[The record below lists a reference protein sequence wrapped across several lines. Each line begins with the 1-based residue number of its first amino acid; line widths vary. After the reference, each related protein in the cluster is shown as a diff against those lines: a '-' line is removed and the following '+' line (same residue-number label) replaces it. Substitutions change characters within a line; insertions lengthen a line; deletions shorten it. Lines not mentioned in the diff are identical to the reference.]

1 MNLLAPI
8 QIKPLPTPI
17 IHGQKIMMV
26 GSCFT
31 EHIGQELSDLKFDI
45 FQNPNGILFEPA
57 SICRSLTSY
66 LERKHY
72 TEADLTHYNELWQS
86 WDHHS
91 RFSEPLVYNALNLIN
106 KSQSNAYEFI
116 LEADWLLI
124 TLGSSYVYRIKE
136 QDRFVANCHKAP
148 AQWFDKYLISIE
160 EQVSWLDNIIHRL
173 FHANSKL
180 KILFT
185 ISPVRHL
192 RDGVIDNNRSKARL
206 IETVHHL
213 VNKFDRLFYF
223 PAYELVVD
231 VLRDYRFYD
240 IDLAHPNYAATRFV
254 MDHFAEF
261 AFDETTKQLNQQI
274 REIVTA
280 SRHKPIHPGSAQH
293 KQFLEKY
300 YHKTLALSREN
311 PGLDFK
317 KELEYFNVES
327 LRR

>member
-8 QIKPLPTPI
+8 HIKPLPTPI
-17 IHGQKIMMV
+17 THDQKVMMV

-31 EHIGQELSDLKFDI
+31 EHIGQELMDLKFQVL
-45 FQNPNGILFEPA
+45 QNPNGILFETA
-57 SICRSLTSY
+57 SICRSLTGY
-66 LERKHY
+66 LERKEY
-72 TEADLTHYNELWQS
+72 TESDMFQLNELWQS

-91 RFSEPLVYNALNLIN
+91 RFSKPQLKNTVNDIN
-106 KSQSNAYEFI
+106 KSQSDAYRFI
-116 LEADWLLI
+116 CKADWLLI
-124 TLGSSYVYRIKE
+124 TLGSSYVYRLKD

-148 AQWFDKYLISIE
+148 AQWFDKYLITIE
-160 EQVSWLDNIIHRL
+160 EQVSWLDNIMHRL
-173 FHANSKL
+173 FHINPKL
-180 KILFT
+180 KIVFT

-254 MDHFAEF
+254 MDHFADF
-261 AFDETTKQLNQQI
+261 AFDEPTRRLNQDI

-280 SRHKPIHPGSAQH
+280 SRHRPIHPESSQH
-293 KQFLEKY
+293 KAFLEKY
-300 YHKTLALSREN
+300 YHKTLELSQQH
-311 PGLDFK
+311 PGLDFE
-317 KELEYFNVES
+317 KELSYFKD
-327 LRR
+327 

>member
-8 QIKPLPTPI
+8 QIRPLPTPI
-17 IHGQKIMMV
+17 THDQKVMMI

-31 EHIGQELSDLKFDI
+31 EHIGQELMDLKFQVL
-45 FQNPNGILFEPA
+45 QNPNGILFETA

-66 LERKHY
+66 LERKEY
-72 TEADLTHYNELWQS
+72 AESDLFQLNELWQS

-91 RFSEPLVYNALNLIN
+91 RFSNPQLKDAVNYIN
-106 KSQSNAYEFI
+106 KSQSNAYNFI
-116 LEADWLLI
+116 YDADWLLI
-124 TLGSSYVYRIKE
+124 TLGSSYVYRLKD

-148 AQWFDKYLISIE
+148 AKWFDKYLITIE
-160 EQVSWLDNIIHRL
+160 EQVSWLDNIMHRL
-173 FHANSKL
+173 FHINPKL
-180 KILFT
+180 KIVFT

-206 IETVHHL
+206 IESVHHL

-254 MDHFAEF
+254 MDNFADF
-261 AFDETTKQLNQQI
+261 AFDEPTRRLNQDI

-280 SRHKPIHPGSAQH
+280 ARHRPIHPESSQH
-293 KQFLEKY
+293 KAFLEKY
-300 YHKTLALSREN
+300 YHKTLELSQQHPR
-311 PGLDFK
+311 LDFK
-317 KELEYFNVES
+317 RELSYFKD
-327 LRR
+327 

>member
-8 QIKPLPTPI
+8 HIKPLPTPI
-17 IHGQKIMMV
+17 THDHKVMMI

-31 EHIGQELSDLKFDI
+31 EHIDQELMDLKFQVL
-45 FQNPNGILFEPA
+45 QNPNGILFETA
-57 SICRSLTSY
+57 SICRSLTAY
-66 LERKHY
+66 LERKEY
-72 TEADLTHYNELWQS
+72 AESDLFQFNELWQS

-91 RFSEPLVYNALNLIN
+91 RFSDPQLKNTISNIN
-106 KSQSNAYEFI
+106 KSQSNAYNFI
-116 LEADWLLI
+116 IDADWLLI
-124 TLGSSYVYRIKE
+124 TLGSSYVYRLKD

-148 AQWFDKYLISIE
+148 AQWFDKYLITIE
-160 EQVSWLDNIIHRL
+160 EQVSWLDNIMHRL
-173 FHANSKL
+173 FHINPKL
-180 KILFT
+180 KIVFT

-254 MDHFAEF
+254 MDHFADF
-261 AFDETTKQLNQQI
+261 AFDEPTRKLNQEI

-280 SRHKPIHPGSAQH
+280 ARHKPIHPESALH
-293 KQFLEKY
+293 KVFLEKY
-300 YHKTLALSREN
+300 RNRTNEISLKN
-311 PGLDFK
+311 PGLYFG
-317 KELEYFNVES
+317 KEMKYFS
-327 LRR
+327 SSSS